1 MKYRV
6 EIREQAGSRDRFAPP
21 GSTYELGIA
30 IAQLRHAY
38 KQIVNGEVRDWQSF
52 AKGLLA
58 PQIERLERFHQTL
71 IPPSDA
77 KSNPDCPHS
86 TGCCAGLTC
95 TRPADAKDNPNCPHE
110 RWPGD
115 PIACGC
121 KTETVLL
128 AEAPEP
134 DLFAIVNQGVP
145 RPNH

>member
-1 MKYRV
+1 MT
-6 EIREQAGSRDRFAPP
+6 ADRFAPP

-38 KQIVNGEVRDWQSF
+38 KQIVNGDVRDWQSF
-52 AKGLLA
+52 ANGLLA

-77 KSNPDCPHS
+77 K
-86 TGCCAGLTC
+86 G
-95 TRPADAKDNPNCPHE
+95 NPNCPHE

-145 RPNH
+145 RPNR